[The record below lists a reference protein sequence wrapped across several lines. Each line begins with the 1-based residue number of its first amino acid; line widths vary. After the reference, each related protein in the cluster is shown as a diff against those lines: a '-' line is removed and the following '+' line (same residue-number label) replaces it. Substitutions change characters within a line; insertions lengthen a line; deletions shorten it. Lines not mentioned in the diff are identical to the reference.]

1 MTSIPPPLTAR
12 TDPWPI
18 QSAVS
23 LIPWGC
29 LLFTLLLTSPA
40 TLAAKADRS
49 QPIDVSANEK
59 ITDYKNGTS
68 IYTGQ
73 VVINQGSLHA
83 TGEKATLFVKNGQ
96 LVRAE
101 LEGKP
106 ATFQELDEKNQL
118 VKGSASHASYLALE
132 QKIILTG
139 NAQLNRQGDKLAAQ
153 RITYNMKD
161 EIVQAGGPDNGG
173 RVHVIIQPRNT
184 TENAPPATTPATT
197 PAAPTPAP
205 ATSAEPKT
213 PKP

>member
-1 MTSIPPPLTAR
+1 MTTIYPPQPTRADPQLLQSDVPLM
-12 TDPWPI
+12 
-18 QSAVS
+18 S
-23 LIPWGC
+23 WGC
-29 LLFTLLLTSPA
+29 LMLVLLLTSPA
-40 TLAAKADRS
+40 TLAAKADRN

-83 TGEKATLFVKNGQ
+83 TGDKATLFVKNGQ

-118 VKGSASHASYLALE
+118 VKGSARHASYLALE

-139 NAQLNRQGDKLAAQ
+139 DAQLNRQGDKLAAQ
-153 RITYNMKD
+153 RISYNMKD
-161 EIVQAGGPDNGG
+161 EVVQAGGPDNGG
-173 RVHVIIQPRNT
+173 RVHVIIQPRNK
-184 TENAPPATTPATT
+184 TENAPPATT

-205 ATSAEPKT
+205 ATSAEPKA

>member
-1 MTSIPPPLTAR
+1 MTTIYPPQSTRADPQPL
-12 TDPWPI
+12 
-18 QSAVS
+18 QSDVPLMS
-23 LIPWGC
+23 WGC
-29 LLFTLLLTSPA
+29 LMLALLLTSPA
-40 TLAAKADRS
+40 TLAAKADRN

-68 IYTGQ
+68 IYTGL

-83 TGEKATLFVKNGQ
+83 TGDKATLFVKNGQ

-139 NAQLNRQGDKLAAQ
+139 DAQLNRQGDKLAAQ

-173 RVHVIIQPRNT
+173 RVHVIIQPRSETKNT
-184 TENAPPATTPATT
+184 PQATTSAE
-197 PAAPTPAP
+197 PTPAP
-205 ATSAEPKT
+205 DTSAEPKT
-213 PKP
+213 PQP